1 MINLL
6 LAPKNEPL
14 RIVKIKGNKV
24 LDKALLQRLQDMGFL
39 NDASISV
46 ISQAGGNIIVKVKDA
61 KLAIGKEIAKSI
73 YVV

>member
-24 LDKALLQRLQDMGFL
+24 LDKALWQRLQDMGFL
-39 NDASISV
+39 HDANISV
-46 ISQAGGNIIVKVKDA
+46 ISESGGNIIVKVKDS
-61 KLAIGKEIAKSI
+61 KIAIGKEIAKTI